1 MLKTY
6 LLRCQDPEKKR
17 EEMEFAMPRCE
28 PDGTGGQQ
36 LDGEGVESGEQGD
49 DEQPDGDDEQTDGD
63 DEQTDGIETVEQTEN
78 VNDNGDGN
86 ENEAQNDDEKP
97 TDGGKK
103 GADKVRKN

>member
-36 LDGEGVESGEQGD
+36 LDGEGVESGEQRD
-49 DEQPDGDDEQTDGD
+49 DEQPDGD

-97 TDGGKK
+97 TDGKK
-103 GADKVRKN
+103 EGADKVRKN